1 MSIGARSAAYD
12 DLSNNTKVAD
22 NSNID
27 IRSSVKQSE
36 SYSVL
41 EHDDDDETIAS
52 EIKDEEADIEQDRDL
67 SEVIDVVNKPQIEIM
82 TRENTQEDSVVSVVP
97 NEKQNDSNQSRMP
110 IIEDDDDLSNLID
123 NDEDAFETDN
133 YDSMKSPSPR
143 LVNYLTNI
151 ETQSSYF
158 RRQRLTAASTLDLP
172 VTEISTF
179 KIFKYFHFQQGIDDE
194 VEDEVDQKQLHQ
206 TENQTVV
213 TNLPNKPEIKL
224 VGPEVDSIP
233 PGVKDLRKQTFTLN
247 PSQSLLMQTLNTDHK
262 PLAQG
267 WLARKVCTGGGGNNF
282 TFSR

>member
-1 MSIGARSAAYD
+1 MSIGARSVAYD
-12 DLSNNTKVAD
+12 DLSNNAKLMD

-27 IRSSVKQSE
+27 VRSSVKQSE

-52 EIKDEEADIEQDRDL
+52 EIKDEEAEIQQDSERDT
-67 SEVIDVVNKPQIEIM
+67 SDFDVINKPQNEFM

-97 NEKQNDSNQSRMP
+97 NEKQIDSNQSRMP

-143 LVNYLTNI
+143 MVNYLTNI

-172 VTEISTF
+172 VKEISF
-179 KIFKYFHFQQGIDDE
+179 
-194 VEDEVDQKQLHQ
+194 LH
-206 TENQTVV
+206 NI
-213 TNLPNKPEIKL
+213 L
-224 VGPEVDSIP
+224 
-233 PGVKDLRKQTFTLN
+233 
-247 PSQSLLMQTLNTDHK
+247 
-262 PLAQG
+262 
-267 WLARKVCTGGGGNNF
+267 
-282 TFSR
+282 

>member
-52 EIKDEEADIEQDRDL
+52 EIKDEEADIEPDRTL
-67 SEVIDVVNKPQIEIM
+67 SEVDAVNKPQIEIM
-82 TRENTQEDSVVSVVP
+82 TRESTQEDSVVSVVP

-143 LVNYLTNI
+143 VVNYLTNI

-172 VTEISTF
+172 VKEISYF
-179 KIFKYFHFQQGIDDE
+179 QKYLNIFIFSKESMMKSKMRLIKHSYIK
-194 VEDEVDQKQLHQ
+194 QKTRLF
-206 TENQTVV
+206 
-213 TNLPNKPEIKL
+213 
-224 VGPEVDSIP
+224 
-233 PGVKDLRKQTFTLN
+233 QTFLN
-247 PSQSLLMQTLNTDHK
+247 LT
-262 PLAQG
+262 
-267 WLARKVCTGGGGNNF
+267 
-282 TFSR
+282 

>member
-12 DLSNNTKVAD
+12 DLSNNAKVAD

-143 LVNYLTNI
+143 VVNYLTNI

-172 VTEISTF
+172 VKEISYLLS
-179 KIFKYFHFQQGIDDE
+179 KYLNIFIFSKESMMKMRLIKNNYIK
-194 VEDEVDQKQLHQ
+194 QK
-206 TENQTVV
+206 T
-213 TNLPNKPEIKL
+213 KL
-224 VGPEVDSIP
+224 
-233 PGVKDLRKQTFTLN
+233 L
-247 PSQSLLMQTLNTDHK
+247 
-262 PLAQG
+262 
-267 WLARKVCTGGGGNNF
+267 
-282 TFSR
+282 